1 VLLVREFKPNDM
13 FSVIKLASET
23 LTERYNPSLFN
34 YFYETFPEG
43 FIVAEKNH
51 KIIGFLIGVK
61 MDFEL
66 AKILM
71 LAVSKPYRKQKI
83 GSELLNQFINKIH
96 IENMKRIE
104 LEVRT
109 NNNTAIEFY
118 QKNGFK
124 IKEKIK
130 EFYQSGENAYT
141 MLKEI

>member
-1 VLLVREFKPNDM
+1 MLLVREFKPVDM

-43 FIVAEKNH
+43 FIVADKNH

-71 LAVSKPYRKQKI
+71 LAVSKTYRKQKI
-83 GSELLNQFINKIH
+83 GSELLSQFLNIINI
-96 IENMKRIE
+96 
-104 LEVRT
+104 
-109 NNNTAIEFY
+109 
-118 QKNGFK
+118 KN
-124 IKEKIK
+124 IK
-130 EFYQSGENAYT
+130 YMG
-141 MLKEI
+141 

>member
-1 VLLVREFKPNDM
+1 M

-83 GSELLNQFINKIH
+83 GSELLTRFLKKIN
-96 IENMKRIE
+96 IENIKRIE

-109 NNNTAIEFY
+109 NNKTAIEFY
-118 QKNGFK
+118 QKHGFK

-130 EFYQSGENAYT
+130 EFYQSGETAYT

>member
-1 VLLVREFKPNDM
+1 VLLVREFKTVDM

-83 GSELLNQFINKIH
+83 GSELLTRFLKKIN
-96 IENMKRIE
+96 IENIKRIE

-109 NNNTAIEFY
+109 NNKTAIEFY
-118 QKNGFK
+118 QKHGFK

-130 EFYQSGENAYT
+130 EFYQSGETAYT

>member
-1 VLLVREFKPNDM
+1 MLLVREFKTVDM

-83 GSELLNQFINKIH
+83 GSELLTRFLKKIN
-96 IENMKRIE
+96 IENIKRIE

-109 NNNTAIEFY
+109 NNKTAIEFY
-118 QKNGFK
+118 QKHGFK

-130 EFYQSGENAYT
+130 EFYQSGETAYT